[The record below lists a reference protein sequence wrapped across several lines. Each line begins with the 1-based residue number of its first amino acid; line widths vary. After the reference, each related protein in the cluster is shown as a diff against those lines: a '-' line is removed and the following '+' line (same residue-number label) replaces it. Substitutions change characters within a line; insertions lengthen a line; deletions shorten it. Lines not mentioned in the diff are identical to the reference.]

1 MCFFDVFVEEGERD
15 VLLLCHLA
23 LPPIFKIRFNCRN
36 IVLCENINTVSGE
49 GTWAKKR
56 NLSIFHS
63 DGKITPVDRD
73 GRELRTH

>member
-1 MCFFDVFVEEGERD
+1 MT
-15 VLLLCHLA
+15 
-23 LPPIFKIRFNCRN
+23 
-36 IVLCENINTVSGE
+36 TVSGE